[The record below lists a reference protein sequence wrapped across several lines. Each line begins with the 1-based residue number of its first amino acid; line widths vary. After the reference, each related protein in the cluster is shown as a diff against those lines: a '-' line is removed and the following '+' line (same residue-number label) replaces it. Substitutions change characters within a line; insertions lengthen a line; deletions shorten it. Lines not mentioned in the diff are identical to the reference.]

1 MNNQYVGK
9 VKAGEVI
16 TYIVLAL
23 LVIFTIV
30 PITFMFC
37 ASFMDAKQIMAMPFR
52 WVPSRSYF
60 TSTRTITAA
69 DSGVILSINYKE
81 GQKCEKESIMVMKT
95 SDNNEL
101 YFFPL
106 SNETVTKL
114 YVSEGQY
121 VAAGDTLATMSNRTF
136 LANFIKAIRGNNGNN
151 IFFRAMLNSLIVAIT
166 CSVTTVFFSAL
177 CGYGLAK
184 FHFKGRNVVFMAIM
198 STMMIPFE
206 AIMIPLYL
214 VSKSL
219 GIMNTLPGL
228 IIPFAISAFGV
239 FQMRQYLLTF
249 PSEFLDASRVDGLR
263 EFGIFIRI
271 VLPNSTP
278 VIATLGILSFRNQ
291 WDNLLWPMLCA
302 QAEKI
307 KTLPLYI
314 SSFAEEKQTDEGALM
329 ACAFLASI
337 PMFILFFSLSKYFL
351 GGAAVFESR
360 KG

>member
-1 MNNQYVGK
+1 MNNQFVGK

-23 LVIFTIV
+23 LVVFTIV
-30 PITFMFC
+30 PIIFMFC
-37 ASFMDAKQIMAMPFR
+37 ASFMDAKQILAMPFR
-52 WVPSRSYF
+52 WIPSKEYF
-60 TSTRTITAA
+60 TSST
-69 DSGVILSINYKE
+69 
-81 GQKCEKESIMVMKT
+81 
-95 SDNNEL
+95 
-101 YFFPL
+101 
-106 SNETVTKL
+106 
-114 YVSEGQY
+114 
-121 VAAGDTLATMSNRTF
+121 RTF
-136 LANFIKAIRGNNGNN
+136 LTNFVKAVRGNNYNN
-151 IFFRAMLNSLIVAIT
+151 IFFTAMLNSLIVAIT

-214 VSKSL
+214 VSRSL

-263 EFGIFIRI
+263 EFGIFLRI

-302 QAEKI
+302 QAEKL

-337 PMFILFFSLSKYFL
+337 PMFILFFTLSKYFL

>member
-1 MNNQYVGK
+1 MNNQFVGK
-9 VKAGEVI
+9 VSVAEVI

-23 LVIFTIV
+23 LMFFTIV
-30 PITFMFC
+30 PIIFMFC
-37 ASFMDAKQIMAMPFR
+37 SSFMDAKQILAMPFR
-52 WVPSRSYF
+52 WIPSKSYF
-60 TSTRTITAA
+60 TS
-69 DSGVILSINYKE
+69 DS
-81 GQKCEKESIMVMKT
+81 
-95 SDNNEL
+95 
-101 YFFPL
+101 
-106 SNETVTKL
+106 
-114 YVSEGQY
+114 
-121 VAAGDTLATMSNRTF
+121 RTF
-136 LANFIKAIRGNNGNN
+136 LTNFVKAIRGNNYNN
-151 IFFRAMLNSLIVAIT
+151 IFFTAMLNSLIVAIT
-166 CSVTTVFFSAL
+166 CAVTTVFFSAL

-214 VSKSL
+214 VSKNL

-249 PSEFLDASRVDGLR
+249 PTEFLDASRVDGLG
-263 EFGIFIRI
+263 EFNIFLRI

-302 QAEKI
+302 QAEKL

-337 PMFILFFSLSKYFL
+337 PMFILFFTLSKYFL

>member
-1 MNNQYVGK
+1 MNNQFVGK
-9 VKAGEVI
+9 VSAAEVI
-16 TYIVLAL
+16 TYIVLAIL
-23 LVIFTIV
+23 MLFTIV
-30 PITFMFC
+30 PIIFMFC
-37 ASFMDAKQIMAMPFR
+37 SSFMDAKQILAMPFR
-52 WVPSRSYF
+52 WIPSKSYF
-60 TSTRTITAA
+60 TSETRT
-69 DSGVILSINYKE
+69 
-81 GQKCEKESIMVMKT
+81 
-95 SDNNEL
+95 
-101 YFFPL
+101 FF
-106 SNETVTKL
+106 T
-114 YVSEGQY
+114 
-121 VAAGDTLATMSNRTF
+121 
-136 LANFIKAIRGNNGNN
+136 NFVKAVRGNNYNN
-151 IFFRAMLNSLIVAIT
+151 IFFTAMLNSLIVAVT
-166 CSVTTVFFSAL
+166 CAVTTVFFSAL

-184 FHFKGRNVVFMAIM
+184 FHFKGRTVVFMAIM

-214 VSKSL
+214 VAKNL
-219 GIMNTLPGL
+219 KIINTLPGL

-249 PSEFLDASRVDGLR
+249 PSEFLDASRVDGLG
-263 EFGIFIRI
+263 EFNIFLRI

-302 QAEKI
+302 QAEKL

-337 PMFILFFSLSKYFL
+337 PMFILFFTLSKYFL

>member
-1 MNNQYVGK
+1 MNNQFVGK
-9 VKAGEVI
+9 VSVAEVI

-23 LVIFTIV
+23 LMLFTIV
-30 PITFMFC
+30 PIIFMFC
-37 ASFMDAKQIMAMPFR
+37 SSFMDAKQILAMPFR
-52 WVPSRSYF
+52 WIPSKSYF
-60 TSTRTITAA
+60 TSDTRT
-69 DSGVILSINYKE
+69 
-81 GQKCEKESIMVMKT
+81 
-95 SDNNEL
+95 
-101 YFFPL
+101 FF
-106 SNETVTKL
+106 T
-114 YVSEGQY
+114 
-121 VAAGDTLATMSNRTF
+121 
-136 LANFIKAIRGNNGNN
+136 NFIKAVRGNNYNN
-151 IFFRAMLNSLIVAIT
+151 IFFTAMLNSLIVAVT
-166 CSVTTVFFSAL
+166 CAVTTVFFSAL

-214 VSKSL
+214 VAKSL
-219 GIMNTLPGL
+219 NIINTLPGL

-249 PSEFLDASRVDGLR
+249 PTEFLDASRVDGLG
-263 EFGIFIRI
+263 EFNIFLRI

-302 QAEKI
+302 QAEKL

>member
-1 MNNQYVGK
+1 MNNQFVGK
-9 VKAGEVI
+9 VSVAEVI

-23 LVIFTIV
+23 LMLFTIV
-30 PITFMFC
+30 PIIFMFC
-37 ASFMDAKQIMAMPFR
+37 SSFMDAKQILAMPFR
-52 WVPSRSYF
+52 WIPSKSYF
-60 TSTRTITAA
+60 TS
-69 DSGVILSINYKE
+69 DS
-81 GQKCEKESIMVMKT
+81 
-95 SDNNEL
+95 
-101 YFFPL
+101 
-106 SNETVTKL
+106 
-114 YVSEGQY
+114 
-121 VAAGDTLATMSNRTF
+121 RTF
-136 LANFIKAIRGNNGNN
+136 LTNFVKAIRGNNYNN
-151 IFFRAMLNSLIVAIT
+151 IFFTAMLNSLIVAIT
-166 CSVTTVFFSAL
+166 CAVTTVFFSAL

-249 PSEFLDASRVDGLR
+249 PTEFLDASRVDGLG
-263 EFGIFIRI
+263 EFNIFLRI

-302 QAEKI
+302 QAEKL

-337 PMFILFFSLSKYFL
+337 PMFILFFTLSKYFL